1 MKAIRYILFLV
12 SAFCLTATVWA
23 AKTEMSPE
31 ALKAAADSAYAG
43 KDYVEAARHYETL
56 LKKGIDVEALYNLGN
71 AYYRMANLPKAI
83 VCYERTLRY
92 APSHEDA
99 AYNLRACRAKAGVP
113 QEQEGGMFF
122 VVWAKNEI
130 YGHSA
135 DEWAVRALV
144 AFAVAGAALLL
155 SRRLSR
161 GWLRWLLRVVMSFAV
176 VAMLVAIVSAA
187 LTHHAFTD
195 ERRAVVMKPVDVTD
209 ESGRKLPT
217 PLLPGQTVK
226 TGERSGKNKTAI
238 TTLDGKVSGWAD
250 SHSLED
256 I

>member
-1 MKAIRYILFLV
+1 MKTFRYILLFV
-12 SAFCLTATVWA
+12 SAFCLTTSAWA
-23 AKTEMSPE
+23 GQAQMSPE

-43 KDYVEAARHYETL
+43 KDYVSAARHYESL

-83 VCYERTLRY
+83 VCYERALRY
-92 APSHEDA
+92 APSHADA

-135 DEWAVRALV
+135 DEWAVRALI
-144 AFAVAGAALLL
+144 AFAIAGAALLL
-155 SRRLSR
+155 SRRLTR
-161 GWLRWLLRVVMSFAV
+161 RWLRRLLRVVMSLAV
-176 VAMLVAIVSAA
+176 VVLLISIVSAA
-187 LTHHAFTD
+187 LAHHAFTD
-195 ERRAVVMKPVDVTD
+195 NRHAVVMKPVDVTD

-226 TGERSGKNKTAI
+226 TGETSGKNKTAI
-238 TTLDGKVSGWAD
+238 TTLDGKVSGWTD
-250 SHSLED
+250 SHCLEA